1 MSDSPWVESARADD
15 PKRHLNELANLYEVA
30 RALIGARDQRQIA
43 TRIVLSGMGTLG
55 LRSGAMFVAD
65 DKGRFTL
72 LASAGVS
79 DHDPGESIAI
89 PSAPREWLLREGV
102 FALATAGAARGL
114 GPLRD
119 RLVERFD
126 ASVGATISDRH
137 GLLALLESFAS
148 LAGRACSPPGCRST
162 PALRRCGAPRR
173 GRPAR
178 SRRCASPTRS
188 SSR

>member
-1 MSDSPWVESARADD
+1 MPDSPWIEPARSED
-15 PKRHLNELANLYEVA
+15 PKRQLAELANLYEVA

-65 DKGRFTL
+65 DKGRFAL
-72 LASAGVS
+72 LAAAGVS

-89 PSAPREWLLREGV
+89 PSAAREWLLREGV

-137 GLLALLESFAS
+137 GLLALLVYGPRVLEGEFEEHDFALLESFAS
-148 LAGRACSPPGCRST
+148 LAGRALSAGLPLDTRAPAARRSK
-162 PALRRCGAPRR
+162 
-173 GRPAR
+173 
-178 SRRCASPTRS
+178 
-188 SSR
+188 